1 MMDFNIVY
9 KLLNKHRDV
18 IGKQA
23 YKTLLGQVKSGNI
36 EGAMKGYAK
45 ILARHNID
53 YKKAI

>member
-1 MMDFNIVY
+1 MNFNTAY
-9 KLLNKHRDV
+9 KMLNEHRKV

-53 YKKAI
+53 CKKAI